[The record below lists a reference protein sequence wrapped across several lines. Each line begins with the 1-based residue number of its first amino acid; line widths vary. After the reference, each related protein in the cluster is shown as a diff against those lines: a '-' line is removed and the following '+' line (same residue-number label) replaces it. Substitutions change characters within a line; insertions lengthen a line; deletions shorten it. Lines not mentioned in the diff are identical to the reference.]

1 MNKTLNAEQKVFVN
15 KIIRQGLEHVVR
27 MRYYL
32 DALVSVIDNQQYPIV
47 ADTEVLN
54 DDRLSDAPRADAPQL
69 QGVHIKQLR
78 DLAAG
83 MRDQI
88 SAENT
93 SALSSLMVR
102 DLNTVIR
109 NALSPLKSDEEIVSD
124 LGR

>member
-1 MNKTLNAEQKVFVN
+1 MAKTLTTEQKVFVN
-15 KIIRQGLEHVVR
+15 KTIRQGLEYVVR
-27 MRYYL
+27 LRYYL
-32 DALVSVIDNQQYPIV
+32 DALVSAIDNQVDPIA

-102 DLNTVIR
+102 DLDTVIR
-109 NALSPLKSDEEIVSD
+109 SALSPLKSDEEIVSD

>member
-1 MNKTLNAEQKVFVN
+1 MAKTLTPEQKVFVN
-15 KIIRQGLEHVVR
+15 KTIRQGLEYVVR
-27 MRYYL
+27 LRYYL
-32 DALVSVIDNQQYPIV
+32 DALVSAIDNQADPIA

-54 DDRLSDAPRADAPQL
+54 DDRLSDAPRADAPQI

-102 DLNTVIR
+102 DLDTVIR

>member
-1 MNKTLNAEQKVFVN
+1 MAKTLTTEQKVFVN
-15 KIIRQGLEHVVR
+15 KTIRQGLEYVVR
-27 MRYYL
+27 LRYYL
-32 DALVSVIDNQQYPIV
+32 DALVSAIDNQADPIA

-102 DLNTVIR
+102 DLDTVIR
-109 NALSPLKSDEEIVSD
+109 SALSPLKSDEEIVSD

>member
-1 MNKTLNAEQKVFVN
+1 MAKTLTTEQKVFVN
-15 KIIRQGLEHVVR
+15 KTKRQGLEYVVR
-27 MRYYL
+27 LRYYL
-32 DALVSVIDNQQYPIV
+32 DALVSAIDNQADPIA

-109 NALSPLKSDEEIVSD
+109 SALSPLKSDEEIVSD

>member
-1 MNKTLNAEQKVFVN
+1 MANTLTTEQKVFVN
-15 KIIRQGLEHVVR
+15 KTIRQGLEYVVR
-27 MRYYL
+27 LRYYL
-32 DALVSVIDNQQYPIV
+32 DALVSAIDNQADPIA

-54 DDRLSDAPRADAPQL
+54 DDRLSDAPRADAPQI

-109 NALSPLKSDEEIVSD
+109 SALSPLKSDEEIVRD

>member
-1 MNKTLNAEQKVFVN
+1 MAKTLTPEQKVFVN
-15 KIIRQGLEHVVR
+15 KTIRQGLEYVVR
-27 MRYYL
+27 LRYYL
-32 DALVSVIDNQQYPIV
+32 DALVSAIDNQADPIA

-54 DDRLSDAPRADAPQL
+54 DDRLSDAPRADAPQI

-102 DLNTVIR
+102 DLDTVIR
-109 NALSPLKSDEEIVSD
+109 SALSPLKSDEEIVSD